1 MKHTEIPH
9 TFDDK
14 KFLIMDNENPERI
27 LQHGDKVVY
36 AAIRRYMNEETRV
49 CYPSISKIKQKAGC
63 GQTKVEEAI
72 KRLVQAG
79 FIKVFKKPI
88 PATGKLSWFYEFNN
102 SNFDKHFEMF
112 TDAFLDLDLPINV
125 KEYYMD
131 IQRYLY
137 DKDSGVGKISF
148 SNTKISELTG
158 WSVPTIKKFNTIL
171 IEKGLL
177 AEEVTEKTD
186 EAGLPVIQKNFNLTG
201 LQQAALW
208 VKAVTEQVSKNTDDI
223 EEIKN
228 ENQDLKRRIAALE
241 REAALNRNRYNEQK
255 EFPME

>member
-1 MKHTEIPH
+1 MKHTAVPH
-9 TFDDK
+9 TFDDT

-158 WSVPTIKKFNTIL
+158 
-171 IEKGLL
+171 
-177 AEEVTEKTD
+177 
-186 EAGLPVIQKNFNLTG
+186 
-201 LQQAALW
+201 
-208 VKAVTEQVSKNTDDI
+208 
-223 EEIKN
+223 
-228 ENQDLKRRIAALE
+228 
-241 REAALNRNRYNEQK
+241 
-255 EFPME
+255 